1 MEKKMVVPHLK
12 SIKSSP
18 LHCSHWKFGSGFYS
32 PHGKIVLSFAPL
44 VYNSLNDECPAV
56 CNWSVW
62 NRGEFGLFG
71 SFPKGRC
78 SSGHPF
84 WFLGFSLG
92 WRQICC
98 LCSEKHQGKQIYRLF
113 GRVTA
118 VPPLLQGVCWISWR
132 QKKEAN
138 WTSPNSLTSL
148 LRSVNSHWEK
158 DPGFVIAS
166 VEFLQV
172 WSQSEQRCPA
182 EKQLLLVCSLSDSPH
197 PSRVPVH
204 VSSVLRAVSDSLV
217 QG

>member
-1 MEKKMVVPHLK
+1 MPSSLQLICTKQRGIWAVWELSKRKMLQWTPILVPRIFCRMESDLLPMFREAPGKTNLQIIRK
-12 SIKSSP
+12 SYSSP
-18 LHCSHWKFGSGFYS
+18 SS
-32 PHGKIVLSFAPL
+32 P
-44 VYNSLNDECPAV
+44 
-56 CNWSVW
+56 
-62 NRGEFGLFG
+62 
-71 SFPKGRC
+71 
-78 SSGHPF
+78 
-84 WFLGFSLG
+84 
-92 WRQICC
+92 
-98 LCSEKHQGKQIYRLF
+98 
-113 GRVTA
+113 
-118 VPPLLQGVCWISWR
+118 QGVCWISWR

-204 VSSVLRAVSDSLV
+204 VSSVLRAASDSLV